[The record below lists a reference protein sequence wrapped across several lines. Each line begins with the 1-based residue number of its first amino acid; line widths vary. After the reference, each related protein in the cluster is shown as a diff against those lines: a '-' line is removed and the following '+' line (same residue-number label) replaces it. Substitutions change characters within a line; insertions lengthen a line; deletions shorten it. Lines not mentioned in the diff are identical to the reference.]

1 MDVKGIASRSQYSS
15 KTTKKLVDKLF
26 TPQPEKGCRLCRLCS
41 LFSKLYLSSFYTK
54 INNYTI
60 KAQMGY
66 LIHNSGSATVGS
78 VANNQQIPSKSRTQS
93 RTIGNHFLWDLL
105 LAAYIC
111 PSMNNT
117 IAMWMWNKYLFC
129 FLQNFPFFFIRKTLA
144 LLIVKKL
151 KVDGAWLFAVVPRDN
166 FKRQME
172 SALGV
177 PAWGRAA
184 PIGFQRSPPTPSI
197 LWFCIILWKPSY
209 AKKENMLPTPSPTS
223 ATQLQCGASTSQLHF
238 RLMKSWGQE
247 LLR

>member
-1 MDVKGIASRSQYSS
+1 MQQLVQLLTISKYQASHE
-15 KTTKKLVDKLF
+15 L
-26 TPQPEKGCRLCRLCS
+26 
-41 LFSKLYLSSFYTK
+41 
-54 INNYTI
+54 
-60 KAQMGY
+60 KAEP
-66 LIHNSGSATVGS
+66 L
-78 VANNQQIPSKSRTQS
+78 
-93 RTIGNHFLWDLL
+93 RTIFCGTFYWQPTFAPLWITQQQCGCETSTCSVFSRISL
-105 LAAYIC
+105 
-111 PSMNNT
+111 
-117 IAMWMWNKYLFC
+117 
-129 FLQNFPFFFIRKTLA
+129 FFFIRKTLA

-247 LLR
+247 LLW